1 MDCSL
6 KVFEDG
12 WTGRREAALSERETC
27 AAEGE
32 GRRQGHLRKTNV
44 LQKKQ
49 NNSNKETILSAIP
62 ETYESV
68 RCRVRERDLLM
79 YRQVKD

>member
-1 MDCSL
+1 MDRQTRSG
-6 KVFEDG
+6 VI
-12 WTGRREAALSERETC
+12 RERETC

-44 LQKKQ
+44 LEKK
-49 NNSNKETILSAIP
+49 NYSNKETILCAIL

-68 RCRVRERDLLM
+68 WHRVGERDLLM